1 MKQISSVSKD
11 TATALRDAV
20 KTHFDITP
28 GSAMSG
34 EITFAITFDMKRGE
48 PYTKTVPQAACPWTL
63 LSVALHLAGFG
74 RGRITEIVSTVQ
86 QMTDE
91 QRKEY
96 RDSMSESVKEVME
109 GIGATTVRTV
119 PGTQTFNTFTV
130 QVT

>member
-1 MKQISSVSKD
+1 VKQISSVSKE

-28 GSAMSG
+28 GTKVSG

-48 PYTKTVPQAACPWTL
+48 PYTKTVPQASCPWTL

-74 RGRITEIVSTVQ
+74 RNRITEIVTTVQ
-86 QMTDE
+86 EMTDAE
-91 QRKEY
+91 RKEY
-96 RDSMSESVKEVME
+96 RDSMSDSVKEVME

-119 PGTQTFNTFTV
+119 AGTQTFDTFTV